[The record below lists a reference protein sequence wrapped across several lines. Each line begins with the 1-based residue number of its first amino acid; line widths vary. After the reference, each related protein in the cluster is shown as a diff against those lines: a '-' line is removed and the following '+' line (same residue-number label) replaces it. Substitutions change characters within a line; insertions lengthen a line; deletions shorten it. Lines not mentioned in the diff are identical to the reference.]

1 MTPFQLYQWA
11 SSNIPGISFDYS
23 SVEEYESE
31 KRSLETRFENSRT
44 IPGTRRLHCFIPWS
58 RDTLLTK
65 RYSTSH
71 SSQVQKVSKSST
83 DLEMEEVTGYVTCN
97 YGSQWWVAQVL
108 EKDSENGE
116 LKLSLLS
123 PNGPSRWYNYPST
136 PTILYV
142 PMTDILT
149 VVEPST
155 TTGRSYSLTQNESK
169 AATHK
174 LKCLLNIW
182 IIY

>member
-1 MTPFQLYQWA
+1 M
-11 SSNIPGISFDYS
+11 
-23 SVEEYESE
+23 EEYESE
-31 KRSLETRFENSRT
+31 KLSLETRFENSRT
-44 IPGTRRLHCFIPWS
+44 IPGTRRLHCFIPHS
-58 RDTLLTK
+58 RDTLSMK

-97 YGSQWWVAQVL
+97 YRSKWWVAQVL

-136 PTILYV
+136 PTTIYV

-149 VVEPST
+149 VVEPHT

-169 AATHK
+169 AATRK
-174 LKCLLNIW
+174 VKCLLNNILTY
-182 IIY
+182 IMCTRIHAHQTSIV